1 VSFSAGGA
9 VVVAVDSPPSPP
21 PQATSASTAT
31 IGDNRRHVATRPV
44 IGITAYAVDAS
55 WGPWHLPAA
64 LVPLSYLRSVERA
77 GGCAFVVL
85 PRDDSPD
92 GTLDR
97 LDGLILTGGP
107 DVDPALYGAE
117 PHPETDAV
125 DLERDRSEVALLAAA
140 LERDMPVLAV
150 CRGSQILNVAL
161 GGDLEQHVPDLV
173 GHEGHRDVVGS
184 FSQHSVGLREG
195 TRLRRLL
202 GERTEVC
209 SHHHQGYRRLGA
221 GLREAGRADDGT
233 IEALE
238 DPSRRFAV
246 GVLWH
251 PEEGDDPR
259 LFEELVTQARGYRAA
274 SA

>member
-1 VSFSAGGA
+1 
-9 VVVAVDSPPSPP
+9 
-21 PQATSASTAT
+21 
-31 IGDNRRHVATRPV
+31 VATRPV

-140 LERDMPVLAV
+140 LEQDMPVLAV

-173 GHEGHRDVVGS
+173 GHEGHKEVPGVFSKHPVSVDEGSHLHSIVGET
-184 FSQHSVGLREG
+184 V
-195 TRLRRLL
+195 
-202 GERTEVC
+202 EVS
-209 SHHHQGYRRLGA
+209 SHHHQGYGRLGD
-221 GLREAGRADDGT
+221 GLAIVATAEDGT
-233 IEALE
+233 PEALE
-238 DPSRRFAV
+238 ARDHPFAL

-251 PEEGDDPR
+251 PEDGDDLR
-259 LFEELVTQARGYRAA
+259 LFEELVSSAREYR
-274 SA
+274 SRS